1 MNHNEFYERHDPR
14 VQPEV
19 EPAQP
24 PNEDAHSALAV
35 HRDPSVPVAE
45 SPAPATQRNV
55 AWVRPSEFP
64 TLLGSTWVG
73 RGIDLQ
79 AELARRSRRGP
90 IKAVRATRR
99 TSRAAIAR
107 TEAPAPTATTTEE
120 LEL

>member
-1 MNHNEFYERHDPR
+1 MNNNEFYERRDAR
-14 VQPEV
+14 LEPEV
-19 EPAQP
+19 DPPQP

-35 HRDPSVPVAE
+35 HRDPSVPAAE
-45 SPAPATQRNV
+45 NPEPKTQRNV

-64 TLLGSTWVG
+64 TLLGSKWVG

-107 TEAPAPTATTTEE
+107 TEASAPTATTTQE